1 MFMAMSA
8 TVLPPDEVMMNKIYF
23 IRGRKV
29 MLDKDL
35 AVLYEVRPIRLREQV
50 RRNIDRFPEN
60 FMIQLTDDE
69 SDNMVSQNAIPS
81 KKSLGGH
88 RPLAFTEHGVLML
101 ANVLKSERAITVS
114 LRLIEIF
121 VKMREMLSAHK
132 DILLKLEQLESQVT
146 QNSEDI
152 KLIFDTIK
160 LLVSPP
166 QTPRPRIGFKRKDE
180 E

>member
-1 MFMAMSA
+1 MANSEA
-8 TVLPPDEVMMNKIYF
+8 VIPTEEVMVNKIYF
-23 IRGRKV
+23 FRGHKV

-35 AVLYEVRPIRLREQV
+35 ALLYDVRTIRLRQQV
-50 RRNIDRFPEN
+50 KRNIERFPAR
-60 FMIQLTDDE
+60 FMFQLTDNEVDR
-69 SDNMVSQNAIPS
+69 MVSQNVIPS
-81 KKSLGGH
+81 KQSLGGH
-88 RPLAFTEHGVLML
+88 LPYAFTEHGVLML

-132 DILLKLEQLESQVT
+132 DILLKLEQLKQQVT

-152 KLIFDTIK
+152 RIVFATLKQLID
-160 LLVSPP
+160 PP